1 MRKREKEKEEVDIYG
16 KCGNAAINPRRH
28 MNNHWRISPTEMTSS
43 REERRWPAPNSIGRR
58 GLGFLANQLID
69 LPRFSPVAGHLRIG
83 SQPAPFSLRY
93 SLAGCPQGRCVGST
107 PPTHPPPIITRPRD
121 LGWSGNQYK
130 IRRRGRRRRRRR
142 RKKKWKNWICWLCF
156 FHFLLFIQ
164 FHFYSLAHG
173 KSTWNR
179 PGILLE
185 SHKKWN
191 PFSNRNGFKGPFRRG
206 GEGAETRALFPGKHL
221 HRQWNPVRMI
231 RCGCGSFPASI
242 QRENWVFFSLF
253 LSNFPLFLFLMIKLP
268 RCGLIRL
275 DRFRLGHWWR
285 HLPAHLAPFSSSF
298 TAASFIP
305 KMLFFFFLEI
315 PFDSR
320 LIFVWVV
327 IGCVRFNTAPPTVL
341 PPLRPIQQ
349 LHRRHFNQQKS
360 NSLLWFIL

>member
-130 IRRRGRRRRRRR
+130 IRRRGRRRRRR
-142 RKKKWKNWICWLCF
+142 KKWKNWICWLCF

-206 GEGAETRALFPGKHL
+206 GGGGDSGSFSWKAFASAVESGADDS
-221 HRQWNPVRMI
+221 VRMWI
-231 RCGCGSFPASI
+231 VSCVYPAGKLDL
-242 QRENWVFFSLF
+242 FF
-253 LSNFPLFLFLMIKLP
+253 LSL
-268 RCGLIRL
+268 
-275 DRFRLGHWWR
+275 
-285 HLPAHLAPFSSSF
+285 SF
-298 TAASFIP
+298 
-305 KMLFFFFLEI
+305 
-315 PFDSR
+315 
-320 LIFVWVV
+320 
-327 IGCVRFNTAPPTVL
+327 
-341 PPLRPIQQ
+341 
-349 LHRRHFNQQKS
+349 
-360 NSLLWFIL
+360 